1 MTKVLI
7 TGGAGFI
14 GSACAKALMDRGDKV
29 VLVDNFNDYYD
40 PQLKEDRIAK
50 FLKGY
55 RNKRGEDKKGKFTL
69 YRADIG
75 DVTRME
81 RIFAKEKPHKVIH
94 LAAMAGVR
102 ASLEDP
108 LRYVDVNVL
117 GTTNLLTLA
126 VKYKVKNFV
135 YASSS
140 SVYGGNTKVPFSE
153 KDPVDRPVSPYAA
166 TKKATELLAHTFSH
180 LYGLKT
186 TGLRYFT
193 VYGPWGRPDMGVFTF
208 LERIMRG
215 QTIDVYNRGDM
226 ERNFT
231 YIDDIVS
238 GTLTVLD
245 ADLDYDV
252 INIGGDRTVKL
263 MDFIAETEK
272 ALGIKAKK
280 RLLPMQPGDVK
291 VTSANIRKL
300 RALGWRPTT
309 RIEQGIPAFIA
320 WYKEYYKDA

>member
-75 DVTRME
+75 NVTRME